1 MKRATGVLVA
11 IASIAAAIW
20 WWSGNRGNAVP
31 ETALEHSADARA
43 ANHVESRHDLPV
55 PHKGGPA
62 KIEPGPP
69 GQTPL
74 IDVREQFPAS
84 KDYWAFAERIHEAAK
99 RGDGASQ
106 YYLSVAL
113 DTCYVL
119 YRGYFM
125 EQRTGAP
132 ARIRTLDE
140 AQQLTATRQGSGYT
154 PDDVRDI
161 QSRCQRIMNTKPPP
175 FGTAAEWMDAAMVS
189 GYPLAQVNAAFNKA
203 LQARNNPDPE
213 KSRAAL
219 SESRALAFDA
229 LRSKDS
235 EAVWWMASTAAALT
249 GDEPGELHKR
259 LWTWRMAACL
269 REANCD
275 SMTEWKSLLCEADS
289 QCHRDDTVMDIIRRG
304 AGNDYGE
311 IERRARELNEKID
324 AGTVDEDD
332 I

>member
-1 MKRATGVLVA
+1 MKRATWVLIA

-20 WWSGNRGNAVP
+20 WWSGSGSATP
-31 ETALEHSADARA
+31 ETSRASAGEALAT
-43 ANHVESRHDLPV
+43 NHAESGHALPV
-55 PHKGGPA
+55 VRQDASA
-62 KIEPGPP
+62 KVGQSPP
-69 GQTPL
+69 DLYVMP
-74 IDVREQFPAS
+74 DVREQFRAS
-84 KDYWAFAERIHEAAK
+84 KDYWDFAERIHEAAK

-113 DTCYVL
+113 NTCDFL
-119 YRGYFM
+119 YRAYFM
-125 EQRTGAP
+125 EQRPGAL

-249 GDEPGELHKR
+249 GDEPGEVHKR
-259 LWTWRMAACL
+259 QWTWRMAACL

-275 SMTEWKSLLCEADS
+275 SRPEWKSLLCEVDS

-304 AGNDYGE
+304 AGNDFDE

-324 AGTVDEDD
+324 AGTLDESD

>member
-1 MKRATGVLVA
+1 LIA
-11 IASIAAAIW
+11 IASIAAAIG
-20 WWSGNRGNAVP
+20 WWSGSGSAIP
-31 ETALEHSADARA
+31 ETSRASAGEALATNHAESGQELLEVRQDASAKTEH
-43 ANHVESRHDLPV
+43 
-55 PHKGGPA
+55 
-62 KIEPGPP
+62 GPP
-69 GQTPL
+69 DQYAMP
-74 IDVREQFPAS
+74 DVREQFRAS
-84 KDYWAFAERIHEAAK
+84 KDYWAFAERIHEAAM

-113 DTCYVL
+113 NTCEFL
-119 YRGYFM
+119 YRYYFM
-125 EQRTGAP
+125 EQRPGARP
-132 ARIRTLDE
+132 RIRTLDE

-161 QSRCQRIMNTKPPP
+161 QGRCQRIMKTKPPP

-189 GYPLAQVNAAFNKA
+189 GYPLAQMNAAFNKA

-219 SESRALAFDA
+219 SEARALAFDA

-235 EAVWWMASTAAALT
+235 EVVWWMASTAAALT
-249 GDEPGELHKR
+249 GDEPSEVHKR

-269 REANCD
+269 REAACD
-275 SMTEWKSLLCEADS
+275 SMTEWKSLLCDADS
-289 QCHRDDTVMDIIRRG
+289 QCHRDDTVMDVIRRG
-304 AGNDYGE
+304 VGNDFDE

-324 AGTVDEDD
+324 AGTVDESD

>member
-1 MKRATGVLVA
+1 MKRATWVLIA

-20 WWSGNRGNAVP
+20 WWSGSGSATP
-31 ETALEHSADARA
+31 ETSRASAGEALAT
-43 ANHVESRHDLPV
+43 NHAESGQALPV
-55 PHKGGPA
+55 VRQDASA
-62 KIEPGPP
+62 KVGQSPP
-69 GQTPL
+69 DQHVMP
-74 IDVREQFPAS
+74 DVREQFRAS
-84 KDYWAFAERIHEAAK
+84 KDYWDFAERIHEAAK

-113 DTCYVL
+113 NTCDFL
-119 YRGYFM
+119 YRAYFM
-125 EQRTGAP
+125 EQRPGAL

-140 AQQLTATRQGSGYT
+140 AQQLTATRRGSGYT

-249 GDEPGELHKR
+249 GDEPGEVHKR
-259 LWTWRMAACL
+259 QWTWRMAACL

-275 SMTEWKSLLCEADS
+275 SRPEWKSLLCEVDS

-304 AGNDYGE
+304 AGNDFDE

-324 AGTVDEDD
+324 AGTLDESD

>member
-1 MKRATGVLVA
+1 LKRATWVLIV

-20 WWSGNRGNAVP
+20 WWSGNGGNPAP
-31 ETALEHSADARA
+31 ETALEYAADARA
-43 ANHVESRHDLPV
+43 ANHVESRHDLPR
-55 PHKGGPA
+55 KDGPE
-62 KIEPGPP
+62 KIGPGAP

-74 IDVREQFPAS
+74 IDVRALFRAS
-84 KDYWAFAERIHEAAK
+84 KDYWAFAELIHAAAK

-113 DTCYVL
+113 DTCDFL

-125 EQRTGAP
+125 EQRPGAP

-140 AQQLTATRQGSGYT
+140 AQQLTASRKGSGYT

-161 QSRCQRIMNTKPPP
+161 QSRCQRIMSTKPPP
-175 FGTAAEWMDAAMVS
+175 FGIAAEWMDAAVES
-189 GYPLAQVNAAFNKA
+189 GYPLAQVSAAFYKA
-203 LQARNNPDPE
+203 LQARKNPDPD
-213 KSRAAL
+213 KSRAEHGEA
-219 SESRALAFDA
+219 RALAFDA
-229 LRSKDS
+229 LRSKDP
-235 EAVWWMASTAAALT
+235 EVVWWMASTAAALT
-249 GDEPGELHKR
+249 GDEPGEVHKR
-259 LWTWRMAACL
+259 QWTWRMAACL